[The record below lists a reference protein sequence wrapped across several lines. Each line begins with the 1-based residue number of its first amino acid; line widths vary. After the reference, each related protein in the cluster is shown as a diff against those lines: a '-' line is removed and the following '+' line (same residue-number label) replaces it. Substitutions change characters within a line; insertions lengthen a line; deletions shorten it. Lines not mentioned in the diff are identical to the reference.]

1 MSRDPLLSRLRLS
14 GTAGASTTDARYRDR
29 TEVATWDHGLLLLA
43 QDVDLGRAVLL
54 KTIHVDSA
62 AAEDAVRRL
71 LDEARTAGGL
81 QHPGV
86 PPVYD
91 LALDVEGRPFF
102 SMRHAHGRTLQE
114 LLCGQGDASEERH
127 RLLGILEFVCQTLAF
142 AHERGVV
149 HGGLTSENILAGDFG
164 EVQVLDW
171 SHAGLLEAGADPR
184 TDLQAVGGLLLE
196 VLSTGEERDGALVDL
211 GRAALDPG
219 NTLDMEDLARE
230 LGRYLVGT
238 EERAHRARLQAV
250 ADEEDA
256 VAARQRHEEARLQVE
271 QQRKRKRQILV
282 FSLAVGLGLILAAVG
297 WTWLEVGRR
306 ERERKAQA
314 VVEAAMREATIAHV
328 DERWDRALEAASGAV
343 ASSRSEGVSTDLRA
357 EAARLEEEIRVA
369 AASARETRE
378 RAAREDR
385 LAADLARASTRSDLD
400 PAEANERAWRDAFA
414 TYGIDLSTLDTEAV
428 ARRIA
433 ADPLT
438 DRLVGSIR
446 TWRAA
451 QVVRD
456 GQATLSLETLAKLL
470 HLDPAAIAPTDAA
483 ALEDEAWLH
492 PDDEE
497 RQLAAGRALR
507 AQGVL
512 GASRA
517 VWHLTAAVAVGEDR
531 AGLQVH
537 LGDAWHA
544 ARRPVLA
551 REAYESAANLDPDWD
566 VPRKRIESLAS
577 ARKPR

>member
-1 MSRDPLLSRLRLS
+1 MSRDPFFSRLRLAS
-14 GTAGASTTDARYRDR
+14 TAGAGATDARYCDR

-43 QDVDLGRAVLL
+43 QDIDLDRAVLL
-54 KTIHVDSA
+54 KTIQGEPA

-91 LALDVEGRPFF
+91 LALDAEGRPFF
-102 SMRHAHGRTLQE
+102 SMRHVHGRTLE
-114 LLCGQGDASEERH
+114 DLLRGQGDAQEGRH

-149 HGGLTSENILAGDFG
+149 HGGLTSRNVLAGDFG

-171 SHAGLLEAGADPR
+171 SHAGLVEAGADPR
-184 TDLQAVGGLLLE
+184 TDLQAVGGLLHDI
-196 VLSTGEERDGALVDL
+196 LSSGEEGDSALADL
-211 GRAALDPG
+211 GRAALDSG
-219 NTLDMEDLARE
+219 TTLDMEDLARE
-230 LGRYLVGT
+230 LGRHLVGT

-250 ADEEDA
+250 ADEEEA
-256 VAARQRHEEARLQVE
+256 AAARLRHEQARLQVE
-271 QQRKRKRQILV
+271 QQRKRKSQILA
-282 FSLAVGLGLILAAVG
+282 FSLAVGLGLILAALG

-306 ERERKAQA
+306 ERERNAHA
-314 VVEAAMREATIAHV
+314 VVEAAMREATTARV
-328 DERWDRALEAASGAV
+328 DQRWDRALEAASGAV
-343 ASSRSEGVSTDLRA
+343 TSSRSEGVSADLRA
-357 EAARLEEEIRVA
+357 EAARLEGEIRVA
-369 AASARETRE
+369 AASARDARE
-378 RAAREDR
+378 RAAREER

-414 TYGIDLSTLDTEAV
+414 TYGIDLSMPDAEAV

-433 ADPLT
+433 TDPLR
-438 DRLVGSIR
+438 DRLVDSIR

-456 GQATLSLETLAKLL
+456 GQATPSLEALAKVL
-470 HLDPAAIAPTDAA
+470 HLDAAANAAADAA

-507 AQGVL
+507 AQGVR
-512 GASRA
+512 GASKA

-537 LGDAWHA
+537 LGDAWRA

-566 VPRKRIESLAS
+566 VPRARIDALGGAS
-577 ARKPR
+577 GPR